1 MATGGVNVV
10 GLTDMVSMLK
20 GPKFKN
26 VNFALR
32 EVAGQIAADLLPHAQ
47 AAVRQSAAPQ
57 ADVMAAT
64 FRVKRD
70 RVPILALGRVNPRFT
85 SGFTHKGESAQRRLR
100 RRGQLAHGVVYG
112 PKGGRPGVKPHNPY
126 KIPRDESGGPL
137 GAAMKAP
144 GGRAYQQACEAYLRA
159 YLTFLTAAGFDTRKG

>member
-1 MATGGVNVV
+1 MGDGGVRVV
-10 GLTDMVSMLK
+10 GLFHMIDVLK

-32 EVAGQIAADLLPHAQ
+32 EASVQIAADLLP
-47 AAVRQSAAPQ
+47 AARAAAAQSAAPQ
-57 ADVMAAT
+57 SGAMAAT
-64 FRVKRD
+64 MRVHRD
-70 RVPILALGRVNPRFT
+70 RIPVIAMGKVNPRFA
-85 SGFTHKGESAQRRLR
+85 SGFGHSGESATSRKR

-126 KIPRDESGGPL
+126 RIPRDPSGGPL
-137 GAAMKAP
+137 GAAVNAP

-159 YLTFLTAAGFDTRKG
+159 YLTFLTAAGFNTEG